1 MQIITCKYFFSET
14 VLDAACSNYE
24 VLNDARRHYTQDVD
38 KTHKRH
44 KLGGNYLCDSDN
56 AGRWKND
63 WKGRNFYRIMGPAG
77 TRIKEGCVTGNY
89 ACGTLQQGYI
99 SSGTHPTLLNQR
111 ATLTVCFKTWTICSH
126 CNSGSIDIEV
136 INCGSYF
143 VYDLPSIDKC
153 AYAYCTE

>member
-1 MQIITCKYFFSET
+1 
-14 VLDAACSNYE
+14 
-24 VLNDARRHYTQDVD
+24 
-38 KTHKRH
+38 
-44 KLGGNYLCDSDN
+44 
-56 AGRWKND
+56 
-63 WKGRNFYRIMGPAG
+63 MGPAG

-89 ACGTLQQGYI
+89 ACGSLQQGYI

-153 AYAYCTE
+153 AYAYCTEWKIYNIQQLQCNLDLVTPYLVTNPDLVTILQKTIFLAHKKYHLRT